1 MSKYSIQNDPNRDT
15 EAQKYDN
22 PIPSREVILN
32 YIKDTKL
39 PVSIE
44 NIAMT
49 LEIFKKSLFE
59 GLVNRL
65 GAMVRDE
72 QLEKDKSYYS
82 LPKMTPIYI
91 TSKVTSDRSS
101 RLELFSNTL
110 NTKVC
115 IVSHQSKL
123 VMVGDEVTA
132 KVLGVNKRDRI
143 EAEVKTI
150 VSRAQKIVTGYYYKS
165 FDCHFLKP
173 ISKNITSDIA
183 LLSPKEKIEH
193 NSLIEAEIVVQ
204 PSVNSCAVAR
214 FKQEVEAVSPVKE
227 AIMLAAQ
234 KYDLVEQWGKKA
246 LRYLD
251 NISEDISVG
260 SRVDLRDKHFV
271 TIDGEDAKDFDDA
284 VYAHKAKSGSWKL
297 YVAIADVSNYV
308 AKDSALDLDAKRR
321 STSVY
326 FPGFVIPML
335 PEKLSNGLCSLRPKE
350 DRYSLVCE
358 MNISKEGKLSR
369 YKFYSAVIN
378 SKARLT
384 YTEVAKLL
392 EKKQNIIV
400 DENPQLVSNLFDL
413 YDLFKILHSAREQRG
428 AIDFDTVETQII
440 LDEHNH
446 IGSIVP
452 RHRNDAHRLIE
463 ECMLVANVAAAKF
476 MIKYKKTSPFRVHSE
491 PKEDRME
498 TLKKYLSR
506 HGIHLAY
513 GKNGK
518 VTPKALSEM
527 LESIKDRADYDD
539 IQMMTLRSMNQ
550 AIYSINNDG
559 HFGLAYKE
567 YTHFTSPIR
576 RYPDLVVH
584 RLIKSIIAEYKH
596 GGADYKDSE
605 LANICDNAS
614 QQERNADGAS
624 KQVENWLKCYFMQ
637 DYIGHVLEAQVKHV
651 NGLGLFAELKDMYI
665 EGLIHVSAIP
675 GDYYIYD
682 ETKDILIGKRTH
694 KIYKIGQ
701 DITVRVVRADLERA
715 HIDFE
720 LYDPRSGKPFN
731 ENTSERLT
739 DKKPKKN
746 KKIKKKRVRRRK
758 VKPNKKEVNNA

>member
-1 MSKYSIQNDPNRDT
+1 MSKYNIQNDPNKDR
-15 EAQKYDN
+15 EAQKYEN
-22 PIPSREVILN
+22 PIPSREVILD
-32 YIKDTKL
+32 YIKDMKL

-44 NIAMT
+44 SIANA
-49 LEIFKKSLFE
+49 LEITKKNLFE

-65 GAMVRDE
+65 GAMVRDG
-72 QLEKDKSYYS
+72 QLEKEKSYYG
-82 LPKMTPIYI
+82 LHGAKPIYI
-91 TSKVTSDRSS
+91 TSKVTSDRDS
-101 RLELFSNTL
+101 RLELFSHTL
-110 NTKVC
+110 NTKVG
-115 IVSHQSKL
+115 ISPQQSKMI
-123 VMVGDEVTA
+123 MVGDEVTA
-132 KVLGVNKRDRI
+132 KVLGINKRGRI
-143 EAEVKTI
+143 EAEIKSI
-150 VSRAQKIVTGYYYKS
+150 VSRAQTTVTGYYYKS

-173 ISKNITSDIA
+173 ISKNITNDIV
-183 LLSPKEKIEH
+183 LLPPRQKIEH
-193 NSLIEAEIVVQ
+193 NSLIEAEIIVQ
-204 PSVNSCAVAR
+204 PSMTSSAVAK

-227 AIMLAAQ
+227 AMMMATQ
-234 KYDLVEQWGKKA
+234 KYDLVEEWSKKA

-251 NISEDISVG
+251 KISDDVIVG
-260 SRVDLRDKHFV
+260 NRVDLRDKNFV

-284 VYAHKAKSGSWKL
+284 VYAHKTKSGSWKL

-308 AKDSALDLDAKRR
+308 EKDSGLDLDAKRR

-326 FPGFVIPML
+326 FPGYVIPML
-335 PEKLSNGLCSLRPKE
+335 PEKLSNGLCSLRPNE

-358 MNISKEGKLSR
+358 MNISKAGKLSR

-392 EKKQNIIV
+392 EKKQNSIV
-400 DENPQLVSNLFDL
+400 EKTPDLVPGIFDL
-413 YDLFKILHSAREQRG
+413 YDLYKVLHEARAERG

-446 IGSIVP
+446 IESIVP

-476 MIKYKKTSPFRVHSE
+476 TIKHKKTSPFRVHSE

-513 GKNGK
+513 GKDGK
-518 VTPKALSEM
+518 VTPKALAEM
-527 LESIKDRADYDD
+527 LESIKDRPDYDD

-550 AIYSINNDG
+550 AVYSINNDG
-559 HFGLAYKE
+559 HFGLAYNE

-584 RLIKSIIAEYKH
+584 RIIKSIIGEYEH
-596 GGADYKDSE
+596 GGANYKPSE
-605 LANICDNAS
+605 LSNICENAS
-614 QQERNADGAS
+614 DQERNADGAS

-637 DYIGHVLEAQVKHV
+637 DYIGHVLEAEIKHV

-694 KIYKIGQ
+694 KVYKIGQ
-701 DITVRVVRADLERA
+701 DITVRVVRADLERI

-720 LYDPRSGKPFN
+720 LYDPKTSKPFD
-731 ENTSERLT
+731 ENASRRPLAE
-739 DKKPKKN
+739 KPKK
-746 KKIKKKRVRRRK
+746 IKNLKR
-758 VKPNKKEVNNA
+758 KELGVEERTR

>member
-1 MSKYSIQNDPNRDT
+1 MSKYNIHNDPNRDV
-15 EAQKYDN
+15 EAQKYEN
-22 PIPSREVILN
+22 PIPSREVILK
-32 YIKDTKL
+32 YIKDTNI

-44 NIAMT
+44 NIANA
-49 LEIFKKSLFE
+49 LEIFKKNLFD

-65 GAMVRDE
+65 GAMVRDG
-72 QLEKDKSYYS
+72 QLEKDKSYYN
-82 LPKMTPIYI
+82 LPEMTPIYI
-91 TSKVTSDRSS
+91 TSKVTADRDS
-101 RLELFSNTL
+101 RLELFSHTL
-110 NTKVC
+110 NTKVG
-115 IVSHQSKL
+115 IVSHQTKM
-123 VMVGDEVTA
+123 VMAGDEVTA
-132 KVLGVNKRDRI
+132 KVLGLNKRGRI
-143 EAEVKTI
+143 DAEIKTI
-150 VSRAQKIVTGYYYKS
+150 VSRSQKTITGYYYKS
-165 FDCHFLKP
+165 FDCDFIKP
-173 ISKNITSDIA
+173 ISKSMTSDIV
-183 LLSPKEKIEH
+183 LLPPRQKIEH
-193 NSLIEAEIVVQ
+193 NSLIEAEIVVY
-204 PSVNSCAVAR
+204 PSINSAAVAK

-227 AIMLAAQ
+227 AMMMATQ
-234 KYDLVEQWGKKA
+234 KYDLIEQWSKKA

-251 NISEDISVG
+251 NISDDVIVG
-260 SRVDLRDKHFV
+260 NRVDLRNENFV

-284 VYAHKAKSGSWKL
+284 VYAHKTKSGGWKL

-308 AKDSALDLDAKRR
+308 EKDSGLDLDAKRR

-326 FPGFVIPML
+326 FPGYVIPML
-335 PEKLSNGLCSLRPKE
+335 PEKLSNGLCSLKPNE

-358 MNISKEGKLSR
+358 MNISKTGKLSR

-392 EKKQNIIV
+392 EKKQNSIV
-400 DENPQLVSNLFDL
+400 DKTPELIPNLFDL
-413 YDLFKILHSAREQRG
+413 YELYKVLHGARQERG

-440 LDEHNH
+440 LNEHNH
-446 IGSIVP
+446 IESIVP

-476 MIKYKKTSPFRVHSE
+476 TIKHKKTSPFRVHSE

-498 TLKKYLSR
+498 TLKKYLAK

-518 VTPKALSEM
+518 VTPKALAEM
-527 LESIKDRADYDD
+527 LDSIKDRPDYDD

-550 AIYSINNDG
+550 AVYSINNDG
-559 HFGLAYKE
+559 HFGLAYSE

-584 RLIKSIIAEYKH
+584 RIIKSIIGEYEH
-596 GGADYKDSE
+596 GGADYKSSE
-605 LANICDNAS
+605 LANICENAS
-614 QQERNADGAS
+614 NQERNADGAS
-624 KQVENWLKCYFMQ
+624 KQVESWLKCYFMQ
-637 DYIGHVLEAQVKHV
+637 DYIGNVLEAQVKHV

-682 ETKDILIGKRTH
+682 EAKDILIGKRTH
-694 KIYKIGQ
+694 KVYKIGQ
-701 DITVRVVRADLERA
+701 DITVRVVRADLERI

-720 LYDPRSGKPFN
+720 LYDPRKPN
-731 ENTSERLT
+731 LDKNNDKPYPKKS
-739 DKKPKKN
+739 KKPN
-746 KKIKKKRVRRRK
+746 KAKKKRARRRK
-758 VKPNKKEVNNA
+758 KAKTKAAQ

>member
-1 MSKYSIQNDPNRDT
+1 MSKYNVNNDPNKDL
-15 EAQKYDN
+15 EAKKYEN
-22 PIPSREVILN
+22 PIPSREVILK

-44 NIAMT
+44 NIANA
-49 LEIFKKSLFE
+49 LEIFKKNLFE

-65 GAMVRDE
+65 GAMVRDG
-72 QLEKDKSYYS
+72 QLEKEKSYFN
-82 LPKMTPIYI
+82 LPEMTPVYI
-91 TSKVTSDRSS
+91 TSKVTLDRDS
-101 RLELFSNTL
+101 RLELFSHTL
-110 NTKVC
+110 NTKVG
-115 IVSHQSKL
+115 VLSSQSKM

-132 KVLGVNKRDRI
+132 KVLGINKRGRI

-150 VSRAQKIVTGYYYKS
+150 VSRAQESVTGYYYKS

-173 ISKNITSDIA
+173 ISKNITNDIV
-183 LLSPKEKIEH
+183 LLPPRQKIEH

-204 PSVNSCAVAR
+204 PSMVSSAVAK

-227 AIMLAAQ
+227 AMMMASK
-234 KYDLVEQWGKKA
+234 KYDLVEQWSKKA
-246 LRYLD
+246 LGYLD
-251 NISEDISVG
+251 NISEEVSVDN
-260 SRVDLRDKHFV
+260 RVDLRDKPFV
-271 TIDGEDAKDFDDA
+271 TIDGEDAQDFDDA
-284 VYAHKAKSGSWKL
+284 VYGHKTKSGSWKL

-308 AKDSALDLDAKRR
+308 EKDSSLDLEAKRR

-326 FPGFVIPML
+326 FPGYVIPML
-335 PEKLSNGLCSLRPKE
+335 PEKLSNGLCSLRPEE
-350 DRYSLVCE
+350 DRHSLVCE
-358 MNISKEGKLSR
+358 MNISKTGNLTR

-384 YTEVAKLL
+384 YTEVGKLL
-392 EKKQNIIV
+392 EKKQNTIV
-400 DENPQLVSNLFDL
+400 ENTPELVPNIFDL
-413 YDLFKILHSAREQRG
+413 YDLYKILYSARVERG

-446 IGSIVP
+446 INSIVP
-452 RHRNDAHRLIE
+452 RYRNDAHRLIE

-476 MIKYKKTSPFRVHSE
+476 VIKHKKTSPFRVHSE

-518 VTPKALSEM
+518 VTPKALAEM
-527 LESIKDRADYDD
+527 LESIKDRTDYED

-550 AIYSINNDG
+550 AVYSINNDG
-559 HFGLAYKE
+559 HFGLAYNE

-576 RYPDLVVH
+576 RYPDLVLH
-584 RLIKSIIAEYKH
+584 RIIKSIIGEYDH
-596 GGADYKDSE
+596 GGADYKSSE
-605 LANICDNAS
+605 LSNICENAS
-614 QQERNADGAS
+614 ELERNADGAS
-624 KQVENWLKCYFMQ
+624 KQVEGWLKCYFMQ
-637 DYIGHVLEAQVKHV
+637 DYIGNVLEAQIKHV
-651 NGLGLFAELKDMYI
+651 NGLGLFAELKDIYI

-701 DITVRVVRADLERA
+701 DITVRVVRADLDNIQ
-715 HIDFE
+715 IDFE
-720 LYDPRSGKPFN
+720 LYDPNKPHN
-731 ENTSERLT
+731 ETGGSKRPT
-739 DKKPKKN
+739 KDSTKGRKPKK
-746 KKIKKKRVRRRK
+746 KKPRNRRK
-758 VKPNKKEVNNA
+758 NKEKPKKTES

>member
-1 MSKYSIQNDPNRDT
+1 MSKYNIHNDPNKDL
-15 EAQKYDN
+15 EAQKYEN

-32 YIKDTKL
+32 YIRDTNI

-44 NIAMT
+44 NIANA
-49 LEIFKKSLFE
+49 LEIFKKNLFD

-65 GAMVRDE
+65 GAMVRDG
-72 QLEKDKSYYS
+72 QLEKDRSYYS
-82 LPKMTPIYI
+82 LPEIAPIYI
-91 TSKVTSDRSS
+91 TSKVTADRDS
-101 RLELFSNTL
+101 RLELFSHTL
-110 NTKVC
+110 NTKVG
-115 IVSHQSKL
+115 IVSHQAKM

-132 KVLGVNKRDRI
+132 KVLGLNKRGRI
-143 EAEVKTI
+143 DAEIQTI
-150 VSRAQKIVTGYYYKS
+150 VSRAQKTITGYYYKS
-165 FDCHFLKP
+165 FDCDFIKP
-173 ISKNITSDIA
+173 VSKSMTSDIV
-183 LLSPKEKIEH
+183 LLPPKQKIEH
-193 NSLIEAEIVVQ
+193 NSLIEAEIIIY
-204 PSVNSCAVAR
+204 PSINSVAVAK

-227 AIMLAAQ
+227 AMMMATQ
-234 KYDLVEQWGKKA
+234 KYDLIEQWSKKT

-251 NISEDISVG
+251 DISDDVIVG
-260 SRVDLRDKHFV
+260 NRVDLRSENFV

-284 VYAHKAKSGSWKL
+284 VYAHKTKSGSWKL

-308 AKDSALDLDAKRR
+308 EKDSSLDLDAKRR

-326 FPGFVIPML
+326 FPGYVIPML
-335 PEKLSNGLCSLRPKE
+335 PEKLSNGLCSLKPNE

-384 YTEVAKLL
+384 YTEVAKLI
-392 EKKQNIIV
+392 EKKQNTIV
-400 DENPQLVSNLFDL
+400 EKTPELVPNIFDL
-413 YDLFKILHSAREQRG
+413 YELYKVLHQARQERG

-440 LDEHNH
+440 LNDHNH
-446 IGSIVP
+446 IESIVP

-476 MIKYKKTSPFRVHSE
+476 TIKHKKTSPFRVHSE

-498 TLKKYLSR
+498 TLKKYLAK

-518 VTPKALSEM
+518 VTPKALAEM
-527 LESIKDRADYDD
+527 LDSIKDRPDYDD

-550 AIYSINNDG
+550 AVYSINNDG
-559 HFGLAYKE
+559 HFGLAYSE

-584 RLIKSIIAEYKH
+584 RIIKSIIGEYEH
-596 GGADYKDSE
+596 GGADYKPSE
-605 LANICDNAS
+605 LANICENAS
-614 QQERNADGAS
+614 DQERNADGAS

-637 DYIGHVLEAQVKHV
+637 DYIGHVLEAQIKHV

-682 ETKDILIGKRTH
+682 EAKDILIGKRTH
-694 KIYKIGQ
+694 KVYKIGQ
-701 DITVRVVRADLERA
+701 DITVRVVRADLDRI

-720 LYDPRSGKPFN
+720 LYDPRKPFVEGSSN
-731 ENTSERLT
+731 KSFCKKA
-739 DKKPKKN
+739 KKPAKKAKKN
-746 KKIKKKRVRRRK
+746 KSRRK
-758 VKPNKKEVNNA
+758 RKSKTKVKVTE